1 MDTVACPSCGEENPA
16 RFRLCGFCGTSLAPV
31 PETIVCS
38 GCGEENPSKFR
49 LCGFCGTPLAAGSAS
64 VAPTGTAPGGH
75 GGSTATSPAPPTSTR
90 SRGSTPSA
98 AGADHG
104 VSLASTAGGDA
115 SPFGSL
121 LAPARPQPAATAP
134 ILPAQEVRKFVTLVF
149 TDLKDST
156 ALTGS
161 IDAEAMNEIK
171 ARYFSSMAVEIERY
185 GGKVEKNIGDAIM
198 AVFGLVR
205 AHEDDA
211 LRAVRAAHSM
221 QKVLAALN
229 EDLERYYGVR
239 ITNRTGVNT
248 GEIVANTDPNAD
260 QNLAT
265 GDAVNVTARLE
276 QNAPAGEILI
286 GEVTYELVRNHV
298 EVERLELTLKGKPE
312 PVPAFRLIDVRS
324 EPVARVGAAAAPFV
338 GREAEMDVLRGALTE
353 VSTSRS
359 ARLVTVI
366 GDAGV
371 GKTRLITDFIGRVED
386 EASVFRGRCLAWG
399 DGITFWPLVEIVRSA
414 ARISEDDSPEAAR
427 ARIGALLATDDPDR
441 DAIVDRVAS
450 AVGLSSSSHPVA
462 ELFWGARKL
471 LESQAVE
478 RPLVIV
484 IDDIHSAEAT
494 FIEFLDHVVESVRDR
509 SILILCSARPEL
521 VDVHGEWLATAA
533 VERVDLA
540 PLGAADVE
548 AMIDRL
554 LAGVALS
561 AETREKVVAAAE
573 GNPLYIEQ
581 IVSLLRERDPGGDV
595 VVPPTI
601 AALLAERLDG
611 LSREE
616 RAVVDPAAVIGLV
629 FAGAAIAQLVPD
641 QIRDEVDGHLAA
653 LDRKQFVHPLVS
665 DADDAMFRFHHILV
679 RDAAYQS
686 LLKRA
691 RATLHERFVEWA
703 EPVNRER
710 GRETEFE
717 EILGYHLE
725 QAVRYRSELGPLDD
739 QGRSIAVRAAAKLA
753 SAGRRA
759 FARGDTPA
767 ACNLLRRAVALL
779 PTDDPGRVELMGDLA
794 YALME
799 EGRFDESRGVI
810 TESAAIAER
819 LGDRRLAARSRIAAR
834 RLDVVL
840 SELEGGI
847 ERAIAD
853 TTEAI
858 QILVET
864 GDEAGLARA
873 WQLLMVIHGTTG
885 AYDVAADAAKRVVEH
900 ARAAGDT
907 RMASRGAMGYA
918 TTALLGPTP
927 VSVALATCEGLV
939 RDVTGDRKAESV
951 ILGVLAQMHAMSGD
965 FDLARDLY
973 RRAASSLADLGPSVT
988 SATLSTES
996 SRVEALAGDYPAA
1009 ERELRRDDLALAA
1022 MGERYYRSTVDALL
1036 AQVLV
1041 AQDKLVEAEAF
1052 SRQAED
1058 LADEDDVSSQ
1068 VFWRTAR
1075 ARIFALTGQSE
1086 AGEALARQAVELARG
1101 TVDICL
1107 LGGALVDL
1115 AFVLERAGRQ
1125 NEAEPPL
1132 REALQLFQ
1140 RKEDRTSVQR
1150 VRSLLGEPAAV

>member
-16 RFRLCGFCGTSLAPV
+16 RFRLCGYCGTSLVPV

-38 GCGEENPSKFR
+38 GCGEENPAKFR
-49 LCGFCGTPLAAGSAS
+49 LCGFCGTPLAAGAPAPAPS
-64 VAPTGTAPGGH
+64 VA
-75 GGSTATSPAPPTSTR
+75 APPTAPTPGATKPTR
-90 SRGSTPSA
+90 PAA
-98 AGADHG
+98 AGGPAAGQVGG
-104 VSLASTAGGDA
+104 VSLAAPAGGDA

-121 LAPARPQPAATAP
+121 LAPTASRPAVSAP

-171 ARYFSSMAVEIERY
+171 ARYFSSMAVEIERH

-198 AVFGLVR
+198 AVFGRIR
-205 AHEDDA
+205 AREDDA
-211 LRAVRAAHSM
+211 LRGVQAAASM
-221 QKVLAALN
+221 VATLHRLN
-229 EDLERYYGVR
+229 EEFEQYYGVR
-239 ITNRTGVNT
+239 LTVRTGVNT
-248 GEIVANTDPNAD
+248 GEVVANTDENATM
-260 QNLAT
+260 NLAT
-265 GDAVNVTARLE
+265 GDAVNVAARLE
-276 QNAPAGEILI
+276 QNAPANEVLI
-286 GEVTYELVRNHV
+286 GELTYALVKDYV
-298 EVERLELTLKGKPE
+298 EVERLDLTLKGKPE
-312 PVPAFRLIDVRS
+312 PVPAYRLIDVHAQRR
-324 EPVARVGAAAAPFV
+324 ALVGAAAAPFV
-338 GREAEMDVLRGALTE
+338 GREAEMDILRGAFSE
-353 VSTSRS
+353 ISASRS
-359 ARLVTVI
+359 ARLVTVL

-371 GKTRLITDFIGRVED
+371 GKTRLISDFIERVEA
-386 EASVFRGRCLAWG
+386 EANVFRGRCLAYG
-399 DGITFWPLVEIVRSA
+399 DGITFWPLIEIVRSA
-414 ARISEDDSPEAAR
+414 ARIGEDDSPEMAR
-427 ARIGALLATDDPDR
+427 SRIAALLPAEDPDR

-471 LESQAVE
+471 LESQAAN

-494 FIEFLDHVVESVRDR
+494 FLEFLDHVVESVNGV

-521 VDVHGEWLATAA
+521 IDIHGDWLAAA
-533 VERVDLA
+533 GVERIDLA

-561 AETREKVVAAAE
+561 AETRDKVVAAAE

-611 LSREE
+611 LSRQE

-629 FAGAAIAQLVPD
+629 FPAAAIAELVPD
-641 QIRDEVDGHLAA
+641 QIRYEVEGHLAA
-653 LDRKQFVHPLVS
+653 LDRKQFVHPMMA
-665 DADDAMFRFHHILV
+665 DADDAAYRFHHILV

-691 RATLHERFVEWA
+691 RATLHERFVDWA

-725 QAVRYRSELGPLDD
+725 QAVRYRSELGPLDE
-739 QGRSIAVRAAAKLA
+739 QGRSIAQRAATKLS

-759 FARGDTPA
+759 FGRGDTPA

-779 PTDDPGRVELMGDLA
+779 PTDDPERVELIGDLA
-794 YALME
+794 DALME
-799 EGRFDESRGVI
+799 EGHFDEARGVI
-810 TESAAIAER
+810 AEGAEIAER
-819 LGDRRLAARSRIAAR
+819 LGDRRLAARVRLAAL
-834 RLDVVL
+834 RLDLVL
-840 SELEGGI
+840 SELEGIQG
-847 ERAIAD
+847 AVAD
-853 TTEAI
+853 TTDAI
-858 QILVET
+858 EVLTEV

-873 WQLLMVIHGTTG
+873 WRLLMIIHGTTG
-885 AYDVAADAAKRVVEH
+885 AYDDAAEAAKQVVAH

-907 RMASRGAMGYA
+907 RQASRGAMGYA

-927 VSVALATCEGLV
+927 VSEALATCEGLV

-951 ILGVLAQMHAMSGD
+951 ILGVLAQLHAMNGE
-965 FDLARDLY
+965 FDLARELY
-973 RRAASSLADLGPSVT
+973 RRAASSLADLGPSIT

-996 SRVEALAGDYPAA
+996 SRVEALAGDYEAA
-1009 ERELRRDDLALAA
+1009 ERELRRDDLALET

-1041 AQDKLVEAEAF
+1041 AQGKLEDGEAF
-1052 SRQAED
+1052 SRKAEE

-1068 VFWRTAR
+1068 VFWREAR
-1075 ARIFALTGQSE
+1075 ARAYASTGRATE
-1086 AGEALARQAVELARG
+1086 GEALAREAVEMARG

-1107 LGGALVDL
+1107 LGGALLDL
-1115 AFVLERAGRQ
+1115 AGVLTETGRR
-1125 NEAEPPL
+1125 NEAEPPM
-1132 REALQLFQ
+1132 REALQLFE
-1140 RKEDRTSVQR
+1140 RKEDRTSALR
-1150 VRSLLGEPAAV
+1150 VRGLLGEPAAV

>member
-16 RFRLCGFCGTSLAPV
+16 RFRLCGYCGTSLVPV

-38 GCGEENPSKFR
+38 GCGEENPAKFR
-49 LCGFCGTPLAAGSAS
+49 LCGFCGTPLAAGAPAPAPS
-64 VAPTGTAPGGH
+64 VA
-75 GGSTATSPAPPTSTR
+75 APPTAPTPGATKPTR
-90 SRGSTPSA
+90 PAA
-98 AGADHG
+98 AGGPAAGQVGG
-104 VSLASTAGGDA
+104 VSLAAPAGGDA

-121 LAPARPQPAATAP
+121 LAPTASRPAVSAP

-171 ARYFSSMAVEIERY
+171 ARYFSSMAVEIERH

-198 AVFGLVR
+198 AVFGRIR
-205 AHEDDA
+205 AREDDA
-211 LRAVRAAHSM
+211 LRGVQAAASM
-221 QKVLAALN
+221 VATLHRLN
-229 EDLERYYGVR
+229 EEFEQYYGVR
-239 ITNRTGVNT
+239 LTVRTGVNT
-248 GEIVANTDPNAD
+248 GEVVANTDENATM
-260 QNLAT
+260 NLAT
-265 GDAVNVTARLE
+265 GDAVNVAARLE
-276 QNAPAGEILI
+276 QNAPANEVLI
-286 GEVTYELVRNHV
+286 GELTYALVKDYV

-312 PVPAFRLIDVRS
+312 PVPAYRLIDVHAQRR
-324 EPVARVGAAAAPFV
+324 ALVGAAAAPFV
-338 GREAEMDVLRGALTE
+338 GREAEMDILRRAFSE
-353 VSTSRS
+353 ISASRS
-359 ARLVTVI
+359 ARLVTVL

-371 GKTRLITDFIGRVED
+371 GKTRLISDFIERVEA
-386 EASVFRGRCLAWG
+386 EANVFRGRCLAYG
-399 DGITFWPLVEIVRSA
+399 DGITFWPLIEIVRSA
-414 ARISEDDSPEAAR
+414 ARIGEDDSPEMAR
-427 ARIGALLATDDPDR
+427 SRIAALLPAEDPDR

-471 LESQAVE
+471 LESQAAN

-494 FIEFLDHVVESVRDR
+494 FLEFLDHVVESVNGV

-521 VDVHGEWLATAA
+521 VDIHGDWLAAA
-533 VERVDLA
+533 GVERIDLA

-561 AETREKVVAAAE
+561 AETRDKVVAAAE

-611 LSREE
+611 LSRQE

-629 FAGAAIAQLVPD
+629 FPAAAIAELVPD
-641 QIRDEVDGHLAA
+641 QIRYEVEGHLAA
-653 LDRKQFVHPLVS
+653 LDRKQFVHPMMA
-665 DADDAMFRFHHILV
+665 DADDAAYRFHHILV

-686 LLKRA
+686 LRKRA
-691 RATLHERFVEWA
+691 RAPLHERFVDWA

-725 QAVRYRSELGPLDD
+725 QAVRYRSELGPLDE
-739 QGRSIAVRAAAKLA
+739 QGRSIAQRAATKLS

-759 FARGDTPA
+759 FGRGDTPA

-779 PTDDPGRVELMGDLA
+779 PTDDPERVELIGDLA
-794 YALME
+794 DALME
-799 EGRFDESRGVI
+799 EGHFDEARGVI
-810 TESAAIAER
+810 AEGAEIAER
-819 LGDRRLAARSRIAAR
+819 LGDRRLAARVRLAAL
-834 RLDVVL
+834 RLDLVL
-840 SELEGGI
+840 SELEGIQG
-847 ERAIAD
+847 AVAD
-853 TTEAI
+853 TTDAI
-858 QILVET
+858 EVLTEV

-873 WQLLMVIHGTTG
+873 WRLLMIIHGTTG
-885 AYDVAADAAKRVVEH
+885 AYDDAAEAAKQVVAH

-907 RMASRGAMGYA
+907 RQASRGAMGYA

-927 VSVALATCEGLV
+927 VSEALATCEGLV

-951 ILGVLAQMHAMSGD
+951 ILGVLAQLHAMNGE
-965 FDLARDLY
+965 FDLARELY
-973 RRAASSLADLGPSVT
+973 RRAASSLADLGPSIT

-996 SRVEALAGDYPAA
+996 SRVEALAGDYEAA
-1009 ERELRRDDLALAA
+1009 ERELRRDDLALET

-1041 AQDKLVEAEAF
+1041 AQGKLEDGEAF
-1052 SRQAED
+1052 SRKAEE

-1068 VFWRTAR
+1068 VFWREAR
-1075 ARIFALTGQSE
+1075 ARAYASTGRATE
-1086 AGEALARQAVELARG
+1086 GEALAREAVEMARG

-1107 LGGALVDL
+1107 LGGALLDL
-1115 AFVLERAGRQ
+1115 AGVLTETGRR
-1125 NEAEPPL
+1125 NEAEPPM
-1132 REALQLFQ
+1132 REALQLFE
-1140 RKEDRTSVQR
+1140 RKEDRTSALR
-1150 VRSLLGEPAAV
+1150 VRGLLGEPAAV

>member
-1 MDTVACPSCGEENPA
+1 MDTVACPACGEENPA
-16 RFRLCGFCGTSLAPV
+16 RFRLCGYCGTSLAPV

-49 LCGFCGTPLAAGSAS
+49 LCGFCGTPLAAGMPAS
-64 VAPTGTAPGGH
+64 SVPTPPRPAGPTP
-75 GGSTATSPAPPTSTR
+75 ATPPVRPA
-90 SRGSTPSA
+90 A
-98 AGADHG
+98 AGASTEG
-104 VSLASTAGGDA
+104 ATLAAPAGGDA

-121 LAPARPQPAATAP
+121 LAPTPSRPAASAP

-171 ARYFSSMAVEIERY
+171 ARYFSSMAVEIERH

-198 AVFGLVR
+198 AVFGRVR

-211 LRAVRAAHSM
+211 LRGVKAAAGM
-221 QKVLAALN
+221 VGVLHRLN
-229 EDLERYYGVR
+229 EEFEQQYGVR
-239 ITNRTGVNT
+239 LTVRTGVNT
-248 GEIVANTDPNAD
+248 GEVVANTDENATM
-260 QNLAT
+260 NLAT
-265 GDAVNVTARLE
+265 GDAVNVAARLE
-276 QNAPAGEILI
+276 QNAPANEVLI
-286 GEVTYELVRNHV
+286 GEVTYALVKEYV
-298 EVERLELTLKGKPE
+298 DAERVELTLKGKPE
-312 PVPAFRLIDVRS
+312 PVPAYRLIDVRS
-324 EPVARVGAAAAPFV
+324 EPVAQVGATAAPFV
-338 GREAEMDVLRGALTE
+338 GREAEMDILRGAFSE
-353 VSTSRS
+353 ISASRS
-359 ARLVTVI
+359 ARLVTVL

-371 GKTRLITDFIGRVED
+371 GKTRLISDFIGRVEA
-386 EASVFRGRCLAWG
+386 EANVFRGRCLAYG

-414 ARISEDDSPEAAR
+414 AGIVEDDSPEAAR
-427 ARIGALLATDDPDR
+427 ARIAALLPADDPDR

-450 AVGLSSSSHPVA
+450 AVGLSPSSHPVA

-471 LESQAVE
+471 LESQALE

-494 FIEFLDHVVESVRDR
+494 FLEFLDHVVESVQGA

-521 VDVHGEWLATAA
+521 VDIHGDWLAAA
-533 VERVDLA
+533 SVERIDLA

-554 LAGVALS
+554 LAGVSLS
-561 AETREKVVAAAE
+561 AETRDKVVAAAE

-601 AALLAERLDG
+601 SALLAARLDG
-611 LSREE
+611 LSRQE

-629 FAGAAIAQLVPD
+629 FSSAAIAHLVPD
-641 QIRDEVDGHLAA
+641 QIRYEVDGHLAA
-653 LDRKQFVHPLVS
+653 LDRKQFVHPLTTE
-665 DADDAMFRFHHILV
+665 ADDVAFRFHHILV

-691 RATLHERFVEWA
+691 RATLHERFVDWA

-725 QAVRYRSELGPLDD
+725 QAVRYRSELGPLDE
-739 QGRSIAVRAAAKLA
+739 QGRSIARRAANKLS

-759 FARGDTPA
+759 FGRGDTPA

-779 PTDDPGRVELMGDLA
+779 PTDDPERVELIGDLA
-794 YALME
+794 DALME
-799 EGRFDESRGVI
+799 EGHFDEARDVI
-810 TESAAIAER
+810 AEGAAIAER
-819 LGDRRLAARSRIAAR
+819 LGDRRLAARVRLAAR
-834 RLDVVL
+834 RLDLVL
-840 SELEGGI
+840 SELEGI
-847 ERAIAD
+847 QNAVAD
-853 TTEAI
+853 TTDAI
-858 QILVET
+858 QVLTEV

-873 WQLLMVIHGTTG
+873 WRLLMIIHGTTG
-885 AYDVAADAAKRVVEH
+885 AYDDAAEAAKQVVAH

-907 RMASRGAMGYA
+907 RQASRGAMGYA

-927 VSVALATCEGLV
+927 VSEALATCEGLV
-939 RDVTGDRKAESV
+939 RDVSGDRKAESV
-951 ILGVLAQMHAMSGD
+951 ILGVLAQLHAMNGE
-965 FDLARDLY
+965 FDLARELY
-973 RRAASSLADLGPSVT
+973 RRAAASLADLGPSIT

-996 SRVEALAGDYPAA
+996 SRVEALAGDYAAA
-1009 ERELRRDDLALAA
+1009 ERELRRDDRALET

-1041 AQDKLVEAEAF
+1041 AQGKLEDGEAL
-1052 SRQAED
+1052 SRQAEQ

-1068 VFWRTAR
+1068 VFWRQAR
-1075 ARIFALTGQSE
+1075 ARVYACTGRAPE
-1086 AGEALARQAVELARG
+1086 GEALARAAVEMARG

-1107 LGGALVDL
+1107 LGGTLVDL
-1115 AFVLERAGRQ
+1115 ADVLRQIGRQ

-1132 REALQLFQ
+1132 REALQLFE
-1140 RKEDRTSVQR
+1140 RKEDRTSVLR
-1150 VRSLLGEPAAV
+1150 VRGLLGEPAAV

>member
-64 VAPTGTAPGGH
+64 VAPTGTAPGAH

-90 SRGSTPSA
+90 TPGSTPSA

-171 ARYFSSMAVEIERY
+171 ARYFSSMAVEIERH

-198 AVFGLVR
+198 AVFGLIR

-211 LRAVRAAHSM
+211 LRAVRAAHGM

-229 EDLERYYGVR
+229 EDLQKYYGVQ

-312 PVPAFRLIDVRS
+312 PVPAYRLIDVRA
-324 EPVARVGAAAAPFV
+324 EPVARLGAAAAPFV
-338 GREAEMDVLRGALTE
+338 GREAEMDILRGAFTE
-353 VSTSRS
+353 VSTTRA

-371 GKTRLITDFIGRVED
+371 GKTRLISDFIGRVEA
-386 EASVFRGRCLAWG
+386 EAKVFRGRCLAYG

-427 ARIGALLATDDPDR
+427 ARIAALLAEDDPDR
-441 DAIVDRVAS
+441 DSIVDRVAS

-471 LESQAVE
+471 LESQAIE

-494 FIEFLDHVVESVRDR
+494 FLEFLDHVVESVRGS

-521 VDVHGEWLATAA
+521 VDVHGEWLASA
-533 VERVDLA
+533 VIERIDLA

-561 AETREKVVAAAE
+561 AETREKVVLAAE

-653 LDRKQFVHPLVS
+653 LDRKQFVHPLDS

-739 QGRSIAVRAAAKLA
+739 QGRSIAARAAAKLA

-779 PTDDPGRVELMGDLA
+779 PTDDPERVELIGDLA

-799 EGRFDESRGVI
+799 EGHFDEARDRI
-810 TESAAIAER
+810 TEGATIAEG
-819 LGDRRLAARSRIAAR
+819 LGDRRLAARIRLAAR

-840 SELEGGI
+840 SELEGSD
-847 ERAIAD
+847 RAIAD
-853 TTEAI
+853 ATEAI
-858 QILVET
+858 QILAET

-885 AYDVAADAAKRVVEH
+885 AYDVAAEAAERVVEH

-907 RMASRGAMGYA
+907 RMATRGAMGYA
-918 TTALLGPTP
+918 TTALHGPTP
-927 VSVALATCEGLV
+927 VAEALATCERLMN
-939 RDVTGDRKAESV
+939 DVSGDRKAESV
-951 ILGVLAQMHAMSGD
+951 ILGVLAQLHAMRGD
-965 FDLARDLY
+965 FDRGRELY

-1022 MGERYYRSTVDALL
+1022 MGEHFYRSTIDALL
-1036 AQVLV
+1036 AQVLGTV
-1041 AQDKLVEAEAF
+1041 GKLDEAEAF
-1052 SRQAED
+1052 SRLGEE
-1058 LADEDDVSSQ
+1058 LADPDDVFSQ

-1075 ARIFALTGQSE
+1075 ARIFALTGRD
-1086 AGEALARQAVELARG
+1086 ADGEALARQAVDLARG

-1132 REALQLFQ
+1132 REALQLFG
-1140 RKEDRTSVQR
+1140 RKGDLASVQR
-1150 VRSLLGEPAAV
+1150 VRTLLGEPAPV

>member
-16 RFRLCGFCGTSLAPV
+16 KFRLCGYCGTSLAPA

-38 GCGEENPSKFR
+38 GCGEENPAKFR
-49 LCGFCGTPLAAGSAS
+49 LCGFCGTPLAAGA
-64 VAPTGTAPGGH
+64 APGGSAGPAGPAAPGRPIETPGH
-75 GGSTATSPAPPTSTR
+75 GEGI
-90 SRGSTPSA
+90 
-98 AGADHG
+98 
-104 VSLASTAGGDA
+104 SLAASAGGDA

-121 LAPARPQPAATAP
+121 LAPAPSRPATTAP
-134 ILPAQEVRKFVTLVF
+134 VLPPSEVRKFVTLVF

-171 ARYFSSMAVEIERY
+171 ARYFSSMAVEIERH

-198 AVFGLVR
+198 AVFGLIR

-211 LRAVRAAHSM
+211 LRAVRAAFGM

-229 EDLERYYGVR
+229 EDLRKFYGVQ

-248 GEIVANTDPNAD
+248 GEIVANTDPTAD

-312 PVPAFRLIDVRS
+312 PVPAYRLIDVRA
-324 EPVARVGAAAAPFV
+324 EPVAQVGAVAAPFV
-338 GREAEMDVLRGALTE
+338 GREAEMDILRGALAE
-353 VSTSRS
+353 VSTTRS

-371 GKTRLITDFIGRVED
+371 GKTRLISDFIERVEAD
-386 EASVFRGRCLAWG
+386 ATVFRGRCLAYG

-414 ARISEDDSPEAAR
+414 AKIVEDDSPEIAR
-427 ARIGALLATDDPDR
+427 ARIAALLAADDPDR
-441 DAIVDRVAS
+441 EAIVDRVAS
-450 AVGLSSSSHPVA
+450 AVGLSASSHPVA

-471 LESQAVE
+471 LESQAID

-494 FIEFLDHVVESVRDR
+494 FLELLDHVVDSVHGA

-521 VDVHGEWLATAA
+521 VDVHGEWLTAA
-533 VERVDLA
+533 GVERIDLA

-554 LAGVALS
+554 LAGVALA
-561 AETREKVVAAAE
+561 AETRDKVVAAAE

-601 AALLAERLDG
+601 SALLAARLDG
-611 LSREE
+611 LSRQE

-629 FAGAAIAQLVPD
+629 FSGAAIAQLVPD
-641 QIRDEVDGHLAA
+641 QIRNEVDGHLAA
-653 LDRKQFVHPLVS
+653 LDHKQFVHPLAE
-665 DADDAMFRFHHILV
+665 DADEATFRFHHILV

-725 QAVRYRSELGPLDD
+725 QAVRYRSELGPLDE
-739 QGRSIAVRAAAKLA
+739 QGLALGRRAATKLA

-759 FARGDTPA
+759 FGRGDTPA
-767 ACNLLRRAVALL
+767 ACNLLRRATALL
-779 PTDDPGRVELMGDLA
+779 QTDDPFRVELLTELIDAM
-794 YALME
+794 ME
-799 EGRFDESRGVI
+799 EGQFEETREVVLDG
-810 TESAAIAER
+810 TAAAER
-819 LGDRRLAARSRIAAR
+819 LENPRLIARMRVAGNAL
-834 RLDVVL
+834 RLSL
-840 SELEGGI
+840 SELESS
-847 ERAIAD
+847 EAAI
-853 TTEAI
+853 TEAREAI
-858 QILVET
+858 DVLTEA

-873 WQLLMVIHGTTG
+873 WRLIMIIHGTRG
-885 AYDVAADAAKRVVEH
+885 AYDGVEMAAKQVVEH
-900 ARAAGDT
+900 ARASGDL
-907 RMASRGAMGYA
+907 RQASRGAMAQA
-918 TTALLGPTP
+918 TTALNGPTP
-927 VSVALATCEGLV
+927 VGEALAACERLAAEV
-939 RDVTGDRKAESV
+939 KGDRKAESV
-951 ILGVLAQMHAMSGD
+951 ILVALAQLHAMRGD
-965 FDLARDLY
+965 FDEARSLY
-973 RRAASSLADLGPSVT
+973 RTAAAMLADLGPSVT
-988 SATLSTES
+988 SSTLSIET
-996 SRVEALAGDYPAA
+996 SRVEALAGDFEAA
-1009 ERELRRDDLALAA
+1009 ERALRRDDLALTA
-1022 MGERYYRSTVDALL
+1022 MGEHFYRSTVDALL
-1036 AQVLV
+1036 AQVL
-1041 AQDKLVEAEAF
+1041 ATLGRYDEAEAF
-1052 SRQAED
+1052 SRQAEELSD
-1058 LADEDDVSSQ
+1058 PEDVDSQ
-1068 VFWRTAR
+1068 VFWRQGR
-1075 ARIFALTGQSE
+1075 AMAYAKTGRGDQ
-1086 AGEALARQAVELARG
+1086 AKALALEAVELARG
-1101 TVDICL
+1101 TVNPPL
-1107 LGGALVDL
+1107 LAGALADL
-1115 AFVLERAGRQ
+1115 AAVLIATGR
-1125 NEAEPPL
+1125 ESETGPPL
-1132 REALQLFQ
+1132 REALHIFEV
-1140 RKEDRTSVQR
+1140 KGDVTSSRR
-1150 VRSLLGEPAAV
+1150 VRQMLGETASV

>member
-16 RFRLCGFCGTSLAPV
+16 RFRLCGYCGTSLAPV
-31 PETIVCS
+31 PETIICS
-38 GCGEENPSKFR
+38 GCGEENPAKFR
-49 LCGFCGTPLAAGSAS
+49 LCGFCGTPLAAGA
-64 VAPTGTAPGGH
+64 V
-75 GGSTATSPAPPTSTR
+75 
-90 SRGSTPSA
+90 
-98 AGADHG
+98 AGAGHG
-104 VSLASTAGGDA
+104 VSPDAPAAGDA

-121 LAPARPQPAATAP
+121 LAPAASRPGTTAP
-134 ILPAQEVRKFVTLVF
+134 VLPPSEVRKFVTLVF

-171 ARYFSSMAVEIERY
+171 ARYFSTMAVEIERH

-198 AVFGLVR
+198 AVFGRVR
-205 AHEDDA
+205 AREDDA
-211 LRAVRAAHSM
+211 IRGVRAAAGMVEALHR
-221 QKVLAALN
+221 LN
-229 EDLERYYGVR
+229 EEFETRYAVR
-239 ITNRTGVNT
+239 LTVRTGVNT
-248 GEIVANTDPNAD
+248 GEVVANTDEHATM
-260 QNLAT
+260 NLAT
-265 GDAVNVTARLE
+265 GDAVNVAARLE
-276 QNAPAGEILI
+276 QNAPANEVLI
-286 GEVTYELVRNHV
+286 GEITYALVRDYV
-298 EVERLELTLKGKPE
+298 DVERLELTLKGKPE
-312 PVPAFRLIDVRS
+312 PVPAYRLLNLRADPAVQ
-324 EPVARVGAAAAPFV
+324 AGAAAAPFV
-338 GREAEMDVLRGALTE
+338 GREAEMGVLGAALAE

-371 GKTRLITDFIGRVED
+371 GKTRLISDFIERVEAD
-386 EASVFRGRCLAWG
+386 ATVLRGRCLAYG
-399 DGITFWPLVEIVRSA
+399 DGITFWPLVEIVRAA
-414 ARISEDDSPEAAR
+414 ARIVEDDSPETAR
-427 ARIGALLATDDPDR
+427 ARIASLVPADDPDR
-441 DAIVDRVAS
+441 DAIVDRVAA
-450 AVGLSSSSHPVA
+450 AVGLSPASHPVA

-494 FIEFLDHVVESVRDR
+494 FLEFLDHIVGSVHG
-509 SILILCSARPEL
+509 SAILILCSARPEL
-521 VDVHGEWLATAA
+521 ADIHAEWLAAAA
-533 VERVDLA
+533 VERIDLA

-561 AETREKVVAAAE
+561 TETREKVVEAAE

-601 AALLAERLDG
+601 AALLAARLDG

-629 FAGAAIAQLVPD
+629 FPAAAIAQLVPD
-641 QIRDEVDGHLAA
+641 QIRYEVDGHLAA
-653 LDRKQFVHPLVS
+653 LDRKQFVHPLTAE
-665 DADDAMFRFHHILV
+665 ADEAAFRFHHILV

-739 QGRSIAVRAAAKLA
+739 QGRSIARRAATKLS

-779 PTDDPGRVELMGDLA
+779 PTEDTERVELIGDLA
-794 YALME
+794 DALME
-799 EGRFDESRGVI
+799 EGHFDEARDVI
-810 TESAAIAER
+810 AEGAAIAER
-819 LGDRRLAARSRIAAR
+819 LSDQRLAARIRLVAR
-834 RLDVVL
+834 RLDLVL
-840 SELEGGI
+840 SELEGSQS
-847 ERAIAD
+847 AIAD

-858 QILVET
+858 GVLT
-864 GDEAGLARA
+864 AAGDEAGLARA
-873 WQLLMVIHGTTG
+873 WRLLMIVHGTTG
-885 AYDVAADAAKRVVEH
+885 AYDDAAEAAKQVVAH

-907 RMASRGAMGYA
+907 RQAARGAMGYA

-927 VSVALATCEGLV
+927 VSEALATCEGLV
-939 RDVTGDRKAESV
+939 RDVSGDRKAESV
-951 ILGVLAQMHAMSGD
+951 ILGVLAQLHAMSGE
-965 FDLARDLY
+965 FTVARDLY
-973 RRAASSLADLGPSVT
+973 RRAAASLADLGPSIT

-1022 MGERYYRSTVDALL
+1022 MGERYYRSTVVALL

-1041 AQDKLVEAEAF
+1041 AQDQLDEGEAF
-1052 SRQAED
+1052 SRQAEE
-1058 LADEDDVSSQ
+1058 LADDDDVSSQ
-1068 VFWRTAR
+1068 VFWRSAR
-1075 ARIFALTGQSE
+1075 ARAYARTGRVE
-1086 AGEALARQAVELARG
+1086 EGEVLARQAVDLARA

-1115 AFVLERAGRQ
+1115 ADVLTQAGRRD
-1125 NEAEPPL
+1125 EAEPPM
-1132 REALQLFQ
+1132 REALKLFEQ
-1140 RKEDRTSVQR
+1140 KEDRTSVLR
-1150 VRSLLGEPAAV
+1150 VRGLLGEPAAA

>member
-1 MDTVACPSCGEENPA
+1 MDTVACPSCGEDNPA
-16 RFRLCGFCGTSLAPV
+16 RFRLCGYCGASLTPA
-31 PETIVCS
+31 PETIVCT
-38 GCGEENPSKFR
+38 GCGEENPAKFR
-49 LCGFCGTPLAAGSAS
+49 LCGFCGTPLAAGA
-64 VAPTGTAPGGH
+64 APTGTAAGLAGGPAGH
-75 GGSTATSPAPPTSTR
+75 TATTMPPPPAVPSPAGGDVHPSG
-90 SRGSTPSA
+90 RGS
-98 AGADHG
+98 
-104 VSLASTAGGDA
+104 LATTTGGDA

-121 LAPARPQPAATAP
+121 LAPTPSRPATTAP
-134 ILPAQEVRKFVTLVF
+134 VLPPSEVRKFVTLVF

-171 ARYFSSMAVEIERY
+171 ARYFSSMAVEIERH

-198 AVFGLVR
+198 AVFGLIR

-211 LRAVRAAHSM
+211 LRAVRAAYGM

-229 EDLERYYGVR
+229 EDLKKFYGVQ

-248 GEIVANTDPNAD
+248 GEIVANTDPTAD

-312 PVPAFRLIDVRS
+312 PVPAYRLIDVRA
-324 EPVARVGAAAAPFV
+324 EPVARLGAAAAPFV
-338 GREAEMDVLRGALTE
+338 GREAEMDVLRGAFAE

-371 GKTRLITDFIGRVED
+371 GKTRLISDFIKRVEA
-386 EASVFRGRCLAWG
+386 EATVLRGRCLAYG

-414 ARISEDDSPEAAR
+414 ARIGEDDSPETAR
-427 ARIGALLATDDPDR
+427 ARIAALLRDDDPER
-441 DAIVDRVAS
+441 DSIVDRVAS
-450 AVGLSSSSHPVA
+450 AVGLSASSHPVA

-471 LESQAVE
+471 LESQAVG

-494 FIEFLDHVVESVRDR
+494 FLEFLDHVVDSVQGA

-521 VDVHGEWLATAA
+521 ADVHGEWLASGN
-533 VERVDLA
+533 VEQIALA
-540 PLGAADVE
+540 PLGPADVA

-554 LAGVALS
+554 LAGVELS
-561 AETREKVVAAAE
+561 PETRDKVVAAAE

-581 IVSLLRERDPGGDV
+581 IVSLLRERGPGGDV

-611 LSREE
+611 LSRQE

-629 FAGAAIAQLVPD
+629 FPGAAIAQLVPD
-641 QIRDEVDGHLAA
+641 QIRSEVDGYLVA
-653 LDRKQFVHPLVS
+653 LDHKQFVHPLTTE
-665 DADDAMFRFHHILV
+665 ADDATYRFHHILV

-739 QGRSIAVRAAAKLA
+739 QGRSIAERAATKLA

-779 PTDDPGRVELMGDLA
+779 PADDPARVELIGDLA

-799 EGRFDESRGVI
+799 EGQFDEARGVI
-810 TESAAIAER
+810 TEGATIAER
-819 LGDRRLAARSRIAAR
+819 LGDRRLAARGRIAGR
-834 RLDVVL
+834 RLDVIL
-840 SELEGGI
+840 SELEGS

-858 QILVET
+858 QILDET
-864 GDEAGLARA
+864 GDEAGLARG

-885 AYDVAADAAKRVVEH
+885 AYDIAADAAQRVVQH
-900 ARAAGDT
+900 ARVAGDA
-907 RMASRGAMGYA
+907 RMAARGAMGYA

-939 RDVTGDRKAESV
+939 RDVGGDRKAESV
-951 ILGVLAQMHAMSGD
+951 ILGVLAQLHAMRGE
-965 FDLARDLY
+965 FDEARDFY
-973 RRAASSLADLGPSVT
+973 RRAAVLLADLGTSVT
-988 SATLSTES
+988 SSTMSIES
-996 SRVEALAGDYPAA
+996 SRVEALAGDFTAA
-1009 ERELRRDDLALAA
+1009 ERELRRDDVALAG

-1041 AQDKLVEAEAF
+1041 TLDRLDEAEVF
-1052 SRQAED
+1052 SRQAEE
-1058 LADEDDVSSQ
+1058 LADSDDVMSQ
-1068 VFWRTAR
+1068 VHWRTAR
-1075 ARIFALTGQSE
+1075 ARIFARRANTDE
-1086 AGEALARQAVELARG
+1086 AEDLAIAAVAMARG
-1101 TVDICL
+1101 TVDIAL
-1107 LGGALVDL
+1107 LAGALADLAEVLELGGRQHD
-1115 AFVLERAGRQ
+1115 AG
-1125 NEAEPPL
+1125 PPL
-1132 REALQLFQ
+1132 REALQLYQ
-1140 RKEDRTSVQR
+1140 RKEDLTSVQR
-1150 VRSLLGEPAAV
+1150 VRGLLGEPAPV